1 MSLNRQ
7 RAAANNNCRAI
18 IAYFDLEQYTKT
30 SPEMKEAIKTLELI
44 RAGGCKCGNMNPK
57 ERYAACGTHLACEEC
72 YQDKDKVAD
81 RRGNCNFPGCNCK
94 IAWPPIRV
102 QAFEKVQCIAIEG
115 FRKLEH
121 ALQIEEQR
129 DDEGERR
136 RAAALGREIGEEPDP
151 APAGG
156 LEGPLEEPPAQPRRG
171 PKRRADYSDEE
182 WAEIAEERAAKKR
195 QKAENNRMIAE
206 FPELEAKNAELNDE
220 VSRLRAILD
229 REGMAY

>member
-1 MSLNRQ
+1 MSSINRQ
-7 RAAANNNCRAI
+7 RAAANNNCRDI

-44 RAGGCKCGNMNPK
+44 RAGGCKCGNLNPK

-94 IAWPPIRV
+94 VAWPPIRV

-121 ALQIEEQR
+121 ALQIEEQK

-136 RAAALGREIGEEPDP
+136 RAAALGREVEEEDP
-151 APAGG
+151 VPAGG
-156 LEGPLEEPPAQPRRG
+156 PDGPLEEPPAQPRRG
-171 PKRRADYSDEE
+171 PKRKADYSDEE
-182 WAEIAEERAAKKR
+182 WAEITEERATKKR
-195 QKAENNRMIAE
+195 QRAEDNRMIAE
-206 FPELEAKNAELNDE
+206 FPQMEAELI
-220 VSRLRAILD
+220 RLREIL
-229 REGMAY
+229 EGAGVAY